1 MDSTSILLV
10 EECLQQVY
18 SLQTLMQQEEN
29 DLTNC
34 MQGELLSGYQKITQ
48 LSLEQLEEI
57 KKNLHML
64 MTDLP
69 T

>member
-18 SLQTLMQQEEN
+18 SLQALMQQEEN

-34 MQGELLSGYQKITQ
+34 MRGELLSGYQKITQ

-57 KKNLHML
+57 KKNLQML
-64 MTDLP
+64 MTDFP